1 MPAYT
6 ALLTVN
12 MVFEWHRSV
21 EEMAFIFDFWLP
33 RDFARAMENGGRIAS
48 LWRVDQIEEIPA
60 EQVDEA
66 LKAIHRP
73 GRFEEDG
80 HFIPADVT
88 RRKSRSDALV
98 P

>member
-48 LWRVDQIEEIPA
+48 PLA
-60 EQVDEA
+60 C
-66 LKAIHRP
+66 
-73 GRFEEDG
+73 
-80 HFIPADVT
+80 
-88 RRKSRSDALV
+88 RSNRGNSG
-98 P
+98 